1 MTVRELYQYLDES
14 IPTSLSCEWDNDGL
28 MCCPEPQREVKRAL
42 VALDVTGEVVD
53 RAIAGGY
60 DLIVS
65 HHPFIFK
72 GLKGISD
79 DSFVASKAIKLI
91 RAGVSVFSFH
101 TRLDAVEGGVNDV
114 LSRML
119 GLSDTRHL
127 GEEGIGRI
135 GTLDED
141 KDVYTFAASVKD
153 ALGCE
158 GVFVSD
164 GHRPCRRVA
173 VLGGGGDDDLGAAI
187 AAGADT
193 YVSGELKYHSMT
205 DAPDMG
211 INLIEAGHF
220 HTEAPVCTVLASMI
234 RKACSDIECDIFN
247 SNRIRL
253 IF

>member
-1 MTVRELYQYLDES
+1 MTVKELYSYLDKK

-28 MCCPEPQREVKRAL
+28 MCCPEPDREVKRVL
-42 VALDVTGEVVD
+42 VALDVTAEITETAVS
-53 RAIAGGY
+53 GGY

-72 GLKGISD
+72 GLKGINGEDHIS
-79 DSFVASKAIKLI
+79 AKAIRLI
-91 RAGVSVFSFH
+91 KEGIGVFSFH

-114 LSRML
+114 LASKL
-119 GLSDTRHL
+119 GLSDVHAF
-127 GEEGIGRI
+127 GDEAIGRI
-135 GTLDED
+135 GTLEADT
-141 KDVYTFAASVKD
+141 DVCSFAAKVRD
-153 ALGCE
+153 TLGCE
-158 GVFVSD
+158 GVFVAD

-173 VLGGGGDDDLGAAI
+173 VLGGGGEDDLFSAI

-220 HTEAPVCTVLASMI
+220 HTEAPVCDVLAGMI
-234 RKACSDIECDIFN
+234 RKACDGVICDVYN

-253 IF
+253 I